1 VNGMI
6 SARSVSGGRPG
17 LDCKHTAAWD
27 MSRDKDRW
35 LAELRV
41 EQESAL
47 TDLRDALVRNL
58 RKALASYARADESFL
73 EDIVQDSLIRILARL
88 DQFEGRSRFL
98 TWATTIAIHV
108 SMDEL
113 RRSRWKD
120 VSLDEVMAD
129 AEFIPERAIDTDST
143 PDNQAQRQAILGSM
157 RQIIDSRLTKKQK
170 TALLSEM
177 KGMPQDEIARGL
189 GSNRN
194 AIYKLTHDARKN
206 LKKGLEALGYTA
218 EDVLA
223 TFAN

>member
-1 VNGMI
+1 MGQDN
-6 SARSVSGGRPG
+6 
-17 LDCKHTAAWD
+17 
-27 MSRDKDRW
+27 DRW
-35 LAELRV
+35 LAELRA

-47 TDLRDALVRNL
+47 ADLREALLRNL
-58 RKALASYARADESFL
+58 RKALSNHARADESFL
-73 EDIVQDSLIRILARL
+73 EDAVQDSLIRILARL
-88 DQFEGRSRFL
+88 DQFKGRSRFL
-98 TWATTIAIHV
+98 TWSTTIAIHV

-129 AEFIPERAIDTDST
+129 AEFIPQRAIDTDLT
-143 PDNQAQRQAILGSM
+143 PDAQAQRQAILVSM
-157 RQIIDSRLTKKQK
+157 HQVIDGQLTEKQR
-170 TALLSEM
+170 TALLCEI
-177 KGMPQDEIARGL
+177 KGMPQDEIARHL

-206 LKKGLEALGYTA
+206 LKKGLEAAGYTA

>member
-1 VNGMI
+1 
-6 SARSVSGGRPG
+6 
-17 LDCKHTAAWD
+17 
-27 MSRDKDRW
+27 MSRDNDRW
-35 LAELRV
+35 LAELRT
-41 EQESAL
+41 EHESAL
-47 TDLRDALVRNL
+47 TDLRDALLRNL
-58 RKALASYARADESFL
+58 RKALSSYARADESFL
-73 EDIVQDSLIRILARL
+73 EDAVQDSLIRILARL

-129 AEFIPERAIDTDST
+129 AEFIPERAIDTESAPDS
-143 PDNQAQRQAILGSM
+143 QVQRQAILDAMHQVIES
-157 RQIIDSRLTKKQK
+157 QLTEKQR

-177 KGMPQDEIARGL
+177 KGMPQDEIARHL

-206 LKKGLEALGYTA
+206 LKKGLEAAGYTA
-218 EDVLA
+218 ADVLA
-223 TFAN
+223 TLAN